1 MRYSDWKQATVN
13 TTIIMRNTSVTL
25 NYCTDTVEDGYIW
38 YDTKLKA
45 FGTFNDL
52 LLGFLQNLLGNAV
65 RLNSISDKLKLLN
78 DTQDQ

>member
-1 MRYSDWKQATVN
+1 MRYSDWKEATVN

-25 NYCTDTVEDGYIW
+25 YYCTDTVEDGYIW
-38 YDTKLKA
+38 YDTKLNA

-78 DTQDQ
+78 DTEDQ